1 MQASIETSVVSQPA
15 RATEPR
21 LASALGTWLP
31 AAVLVCMAVVSSLWL
46 AQLGEREERVAR
58 FEGHAP
64 EMTMEEFD
72 VTAMGE
78 DGSPLRRLSAAYMA
92 HYIDTQTKELTLPH
106 LVIYEHDAQPWHVAS
121 KRGWVSADND
131 VLMLLGE
138 VDIWRNYAD
147 GRREIHIETEDLR
160 VLPNEE
166 YAETELPVSISTLES
181 LTRGT
186 GMRAYLGESRVQLLS
201 SVKTT
206 INPLVR

>member
-1 MQASIETSVVSQPA
+1 MQASIETSVVSQTV

-21 LASALGTWLP
+21 LASARGTWLP
-31 AAVLVCMAVVSSLWL
+31 AAVLVCMAVISSLWL

-58 FEGHAP
+58 LEGHAP
-64 EMTMEEFD
+64 DMTMEEFD

-166 YAETELPVSISTLES
+166 YAETELPVIISTLES

-186 GMRAYLGESRVQLLS
+186 GMRAYLGENRVQLLS